1 MLGAREVDR
10 IERAKLRRKEPAGG
24 VEPAQLQPT
33 PALRTGG
40 CRLAIGTPVR
50 SVRL

>member
-10 IERAKLRRKEPAGG
+10 IERVKLHGRSRPAALSPRNFSPAG
-24 VEPAQLQPT
+24 
-33 PALRTGG
+33 ALRTGG
-40 CRLAIGTPVR
+40 CGLAIGTPVR